1 MRVELYMSCPLCMQ
15 ETGIAPKEYWTHNK
29 VCGGRLWLDQY
40 ANIHC
45 ARCGKYT
52 HMMNVE
58 LTCNSG
64 RHVFCIPTTS
74 GYAAA
79 VGLAATMG
87 DERVRAW
94 LKSVLDHI

>member
-1 MRVELYMSCPLCMQ
+1 MRIELYMSCPLCMQ
-15 ETGIAPKEYWTHNK
+15 ERGIAPKEYWTHGG
-29 VCGGRLWLDQY
+29 VCKGKLWLDEY

-52 HMMNVE
+52 HMMNIK

-64 RHVFCIPTTS
+64 KHVFSIPTTS

-79 VGLAATMG
+79 IGLAASMG
-87 DERVRAW
+87 NESVRAW
-94 LKSVLDHI
+94 LKSVLDNI